1 MFATFI
7 STLKAGG
14 LGKRQVAL
22 VVSTLAIGVVGHH
35 GGRYGH
41 RRDGGHRGHQ
51 TQPAEA
57 RTAPAIADTPDAV
70 APVAARLARLE
81 RQIELVNLQGRWDYE
96 ISQLLTCVGDI
107 DPNPDDYGPD
117 RGSWRAQ
124 LRASGGAQTLGT
136 FIPNGPGLHFIGIQ
150 PSNGAGT
157 VELNVGRAYQMR
169 AQERS
174 AGVTTPWSEW
184 SDWRSC
190 GILLP
195 RLSRAARQLTW
206 LQAPRPVE

>member
-1 MFATFI
+1 MLKTVI
-7 STLKAGG
+7 SNLSAGFG
-14 LGKRQVAL
+14 PRKTAL
-22 VVSTLAIGVVGHH
+22 VVGGLVVGAAAIIGGAAAAIGVMVA
-35 GGRYGH
+35 
-41 RRDGGHRGHQ
+41 
-51 TQPAEA
+51 TEVTKPQPAEA
-57 RTAPAIADTPDAV
+57 RTAQAIADTPDAV

-81 RQIELVNLQGRWDYE
+81 QQIGLMNLGDTWDYE
-96 ISQLLTCVGDI
+96 ISRLLTCASDI

-117 RGSWRAQ
+117 HRSWRAQ

-150 PSNGAGT
+150 PVNGPGT
-157 VELNVGRAYQMR
+157 VALDVGRAYEMR

-184 SDWRSC
+184 SEWRSC

-195 RLSRAARQLTW
+195 RYPEQPGQLTW

>member
-14 LGKRQVAL
+14 LGKRQIAL
-22 VVSTLAIGVVGHH
+22 VVSTLAIGVVATMVGATAI
-35 GGRYGH
+35 GVMVA
-41 RRDGGHRGHQ
+41 
-51 TQPAEA
+51 TEVTKPQPAEA
-57 RTAPAIADTPDAV
+57 RTAQAIADTPDAV

-96 ISQLLTCVGDI
+96 IAQLLTCVGDI

-150 PSNGAGT
+150 PSNGPGT
-157 VELNVGRAYQMR
+157 VALDVGRAYQMR

-184 SDWRSC
+184 SEWRSC

-195 RLSRAARQLTW
+195 RYPEQPGQLTW

>member
-1 MFATFI
+1 M
-7 STLKAGG
+7 LKTIIANLSAGFG
-14 LGKRQVAL
+14 PRKTAL
-22 VVSTLAIGVVGHH
+22 VVVGLVVSVAAIIGGAAAIGVMVANATTTP
-35 GGRYGH
+35 R
-41 RRDGGHRGHQ
+41 Q
-51 TQPAEA
+51 AEA
-57 RTAPAIADTPDAV
+57 RTAQAIADTPDAV

-96 ISQLLTCVGDI
+96 IAQLLTCVGDI

-150 PSNGAGT
+150 PSNGPGT

-184 SDWRSC
+184 SEWRSC

-195 RLSRAARQLTW
+195 RYPEQPGQLTW

>member
-1 MFATFI
+1 MLKTVI
-7 STLKAGG
+7 SNLSAGFG
-14 LGKRQVAL
+14 PRKTAL
-22 VVSTLAIGVVGHH
+22 VVGGLVVGVAVIL
-35 GGRYGH
+35 GVALLVLLATEG
-41 RRDGGHRGHQ
+41 
-51 TQPAEA
+51 TKPQPAEA
-57 RTAPAIADTPDAV
+57 RTAQAIADTPDAV

-81 RQIELVNLQGRWDYE
+81 QQIDLMNLGDTWDYE
-96 ISQLLTCVGDI
+96 ISQLLTCASDI

-150 PSNGAGT
+150 PSNGPGT

-184 SDWRSC
+184 SEWRSC
-190 GILLP
+190 GVLLP
-195 RLSRAARQLTW
+195 RYPEQPGQLTW

>member
-1 MFATFI
+1 MLKTII
-7 STLKAGG
+7 SNLSAGFG
-14 LGKRQVAL
+14 PRKTAL
-22 VVSTLAIGVVGHH
+22 VVGGLVVGVAAIF
-35 GGRYGH
+35 GGALLVLLATEGTKPH
-41 RRDGGHRGHQ
+41 
-51 TQPAEA
+51 PAEA
-57 RTAPAIADTPDAV
+57 RTGPVIADVPDAV
-70 APVAARLARLE
+70 ASVAARLALLE
-81 RQIELVNLQGRWDYE
+81 QQIELINLQGRWDYE
-96 ISQLLTCVGDI
+96 ISQLFTCVGDI

-150 PSNGAGT
+150 PSNGPGT
-157 VELNVGRAYQMR
+157 VELSVGRAYQMR

-184 SDWRSC
+184 SEWRSC

-195 RLSRAARQLTW
+195 RYPEQPGQLTW

>member
-1 MFATFI
+1 M
-7 STLKAGG
+7 LKTIIANLSAGFGPRKTALVIGG
-14 LGKRQVAL
+14 LLVGVAAIIGGAA
-22 VVSTLAIGVVGHH
+22 AIGVMVANATTTP
-35 GGRYGH
+35 R
-41 RRDGGHRGHQ
+41 Q
-51 TQPAEA
+51 AEA
-57 RTAPAIADTPDAV
+57 RTAQAIADTPDAV

-96 ISQLLTCVGDI
+96 IAQLLTCVGDI

-150 PSNGAGT
+150 PSNGPGT

-184 SDWRSC
+184 SEWRSC

-195 RLSRAARQLTW
+195 RYPEQPGQLTW

>member
-1 MFATFI
+1 M
-7 STLKAGG
+7 LKTVIANLSAGFG
-14 LGKRQVAL
+14 PRKTAL
-22 VVSTLAIGVVGHH
+22 VVVGLVVGIAAII
-35 GGRYGH
+35 GGAAASGVMVA
-41 RRDGGHRGHQ
+41 
-51 TQPAEA
+51 TEVTKPQPAEA
-57 RTAPAIADTPDAV
+57 RTGQVIADTPDAV

-81 RQIELVNLQGRWDYE
+81 RQVELVNLQGRWDYE
-96 ISQLLTCVGDI
+96 IAQLLTCVGDI

-117 RGSWRAQ
+117 LGSWRAQ

-150 PSNGAGT
+150 PSNGPGT
-157 VELNVGRAYQMR
+157 VALNVGRAYQMR

-184 SDWRSC
+184 SEWRSC
-190 GILLP
+190 GVLLP
-195 RLSRAARQLTW
+195 RYPEQPGQLTW

>member
-1 MFATFI
+1 MLRTII
-7 STLKAGG
+7 SNLSAGFG
-14 LGKRQVAL
+14 PRKTAL
-22 VVSTLAIGVVGHH
+22 VISGLVVGVAAIIGGAAAIGVMVANATTTP
-35 GGRYGH
+35 R
-41 RRDGGHRGHQ
+41 Q
-51 TQPAEA
+51 AEA
-57 RTAPAIADTPDAV
+57 RTAQAIADTPDAV

-96 ISQLLTCVGDI
+96 IAQLLTCVGDI

-150 PSNGAGT
+150 PSNGPGT

-184 SDWRSC
+184 SEWRSC

-195 RLSRAARQLTW
+195 RYPEQPGQLTW
-206 LQAPRPVE
+206 LQAPRLVE